1 MKLQQGTGI
10 CTLQKNGGECANPT
24 RKVSSIPCGKTLI
37 KKTGWI
43 RPENITQMILTF
55 GGGGIETDLS
65 LSDLPPSIEKPVT
78 EKCKEQVFKILFHQC
93 PILMPDKEEY

>member
-1 MKLQQGTGI
+1 MVTTREYNSDDSHLR
-10 CTLQKNGGECANPT
+10 GE
-24 RKVSSIPCGKTLI
+24 
-37 KKTGWI
+37 
-43 RPENITQMILTF
+43 
-55 GGGGIETDLS
+55 GIETDLS